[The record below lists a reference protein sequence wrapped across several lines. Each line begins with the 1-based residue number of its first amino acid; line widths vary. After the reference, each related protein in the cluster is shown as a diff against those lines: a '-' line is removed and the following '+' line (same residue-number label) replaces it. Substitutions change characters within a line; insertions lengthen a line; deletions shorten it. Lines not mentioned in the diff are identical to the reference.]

1 MPDPLEQ
8 QIATLLR
15 QIQDQSDAEI
25 LSTLRAQAGTFAS
38 PHRHGWAADVPL
50 TREHFAALREELDRW
65 PLQATP
71 PPLGMSQGDW
81 EDILGQYNPE
91 TPNRNGD
98 IFPGGFRGSLQLP
111 GGTRV
116 GTTGGTAT
124 PGIGGTVTLTGGSPI
139 VMIPEFEIMSSPLFG
154 TPEVRTRRFDLID
167 RRSPSPSQADAILDA
182 VVRVKTQ
189 TLAPAN
195 PTIRG
200 WWTSEVT
207 REAPPP
213 PVAAGPSRT
222 VWELL
227 VEWAE

>member
-65 PLQATP
+65 PPVRATP
-71 PPLGMSQGDW
+71 PMLSQGDW
-81 EDILGQYNPE
+81 HDILGLANNPE

-98 IFPGGFRGSLQLP
+98 ILPGGFGGSLLIT
-111 GGTRV
+111 GGTGV
-116 GTTGGTAT
+116 GTTG
-124 PGIGGTVTLTGGSPI
+124 IGGAVTLIIGGSPRLL
-139 VMIPEFEIMSSPLFG
+139 IPEFGIMPSPLFE
-154 TPEVRTRRFDLID
+154 THEVHIQRRVEEE
-167 RRSPSPSQADAILDA
+167 RSIRSKADAILDA
-182 VVRVKTQ
+182 VVR
-189 TLAPAN
+189 TLAPAT

-207 REAPPP
+207 REAPLP